1 MRVLSIKWLKH
12 QTVLSRRLLSI
23 EEAVAMNEVAPVWM
37 ENSDGGV
44 EPFNLGQFLMDESK
58 DPWKDIFVELE
69 D

>member
-1 MRVLSIKWLKH
+1 MQWCRHAVNMN
-12 QTVLSRRLLSI
+12 RRLLSI

-37 ENSDGGV
+37 EDSDGTI
-44 EPFNLGQFLMDESK
+44 EPFNLGRFLMDEEK